1 MTHYIVHII
10 WILEVNCPPPTRWI
24 AILLFCFNFLC
35 LSMANLIGINVM
47 SISFIYRFYF
57 LLHSHSDQLKYYPL
71 FLIFLCCSCL
81 CTLSLSSDCLNRVV
95 ISWIIDA
102 KCMSIFDRLFTFWC
116 SPTLAGCPTA
126 LCFTFLSLYYIYILC
141 LFL

>member
-1 MTHYIVHII
+1 
-10 WILEVNCPPPTRWI
+10 
-24 AILLFCFNFLC
+24 
-35 LSMANLIGINVM
+35 MANLFGSNVM

-81 CTLSLSSDCLNRVV
+81 CTLSLSSDCLSHVV

-126 LCFTFLSLYYIYILC
+126 LCFTFP
-141 LFL
+141 LFLLFIYSLCVLSISIYTSKCPFSIVSFFYFFAALPLGRLSYSPLF